1 MSFFENLQREQLDDQ
16 DTFEPAPPTD
26 GERIHCIV
34 KWFNPIKGFGF
45 VMPEGEEEDIFLHFS
60 VLDSAGYQYL
70 SPDDEIDCIVGQG
83 RKGRQVGQIL
93 GVTPAQNSDDTDQGF
108 PQKPNL
114 QPVGQLEQMDG
125 EVKWFNTIRGFGF
138 VTPEEGGRD
147 VFVHAS
153 VLRRIGLQKVNPGQ
167 RVRMQVTSSDR
178 GRQAWALDVLD

>member
-1 MSFFENLQREQLDDQ
+1 MVTFFESFKQQDNYETVSTAEVEQI
-16 DTFEPAPPTD
+16 
-26 GERIHCIV
+26 RCIV

-45 VMPEGEEEDIFLHFS
+45 VMPEDVDEDIFLHFS
-60 VLDSAGYQYL
+60 VLDAAGYQYL
-70 SPDDEIDCIVGQG
+70 SPGDELECFVGDG

-93 GVTPAQNSDDTDQGF
+93 EVIPARHVPGQQRMM
-108 PQKPNL
+108 PRPV
-114 QPVGQLEQMDG
+114 QPVGALDQMDG

-138 VTPEEGGRD
+138 VTPDCGGRD

-178 GRQAWALDVLD
+178 GRQAWTLDLIG